1 MQTLQAVSDSSLIES
16 FLSGNQKA
24 FEQLVRRHQSRVYS
38 TALLVVRDKY
48 VAEDILQDSFIRFFN
63 VLQSGKYRE
72 DGRFLPYILR
82 ISHNLAIDYI
92 RNSKRVPTITSS
104 DGEDVFR
111 FLDFKTESAL
121 DCMEK
126 EERNGHLKWA
136 ISKLPDDQREVV
148 ILRHFGKMSFKEI
161 ADLTGL
167 NINTTLGKMRYAL
180 VNLRKHLVVQK
191 KTKYDPNF
199 YPR

>member
-16 FLSGNQKA
+16 FLSGNQKS

-48 VAEDILQDSFIRFFN
+48 AAEDILQDCFIKFFH
-63 VLQSGKYRE
+63 VLQAGKYQE
-72 DGRFLPYILR
+72 NGRLLPFLLR
-82 ISHNLAIDYI
+82 IAHNLAIDYI
-92 RNSKRVPTITSS
+92 RRSKHVPIITSS

-111 FLDFKTESAL
+111 FIDIKTESVL
-121 DCMEK
+121 DQLEK
-126 EERNGHLKWA
+126 GEMNSRLKWA
-136 ISKLPDDQREVV
+136 ISQLPDDEREVV

-161 ADLTGL
+161 AEVTGL
-167 NINTTLGKMRYAL
+167 NLNTALGKMRYAL
-180 VNLRKHLVVQK
+180 INLRKQLIPKQK
-191 KTKYDPNF
+191 KYDPNF